1 MLVFAGSDP
10 SGGAGIQADVQAVGA
25 MGAHALT
32 VITAL
37 TVQDNDR
44 VHAVH
49 PVPARWMQQQA
60 QMLIDKIDIAA
71 VKIGIVGNSANAKI
85 IAGVIDVLRASNPN
99 LPVVLDPVLASGHGD
114 ALARENATQMLAPLL
129 PLATLLTPNLPE
141 AASLAEGESSTDGQV
156 DALLQRGCQHILLK
170 GGHGVGEQVINRWY
184 TAGSAGTASLADT
197 ANTAGASRVWR
208 FDRLPGA
215 FHGSGCTLAS
225 AAAGALALGMPMEQ
239 ALDSAQKFCH
249 RALQESF
256 AIADGQRIPF
266 RSFAWNTAAQ

>member
-1 MLVFAGSDP
+1 MTRPCVLVFAGSDP
-10 SGGAGIQADVQAVGA
+10 SGGAGVQADVQAVGA
-25 MGAHALT
+25 MGAHALA

-44 VHAVH
+44 VYAVH
-49 PVPARWMQQQA
+49 PMSALWLQHQA
-60 QMLIDKIDIAA
+60 QVLVDKIDIAA
-71 VKIGIVGNSANAKI
+71 VKIGIVGNSENAKI
-85 IAGVIDVLRASNPN
+85 IAGVIKALRARNPN

-141 AASLAEGESSTDGQV
+141 AAALSEGEAHTDGQV

-184 TAGSAGTASLADT
+184 TAG
-197 ANTAGASRVWR
+197 ASRVWR

-225 AAAGALALGMPMEQ
+225 AVAGALALGMPMEQ
-239 ALDSAQKFCH
+239 ALDSAQAFCQQ
-249 RALQESF
+249 ALQESF

-266 RSFAWNTAAQ
+266 RSFAWNMAAQ

>member
-1 MLVFAGSDP
+1 MTRPCVLVFAGSDP

-44 VHAVH
+44 VHEVH
-49 PVPARWMQQQA
+49 PVPAHVMLQQA
-60 QMLIDKIDIAA
+60 QVLIDKIDIAA
-71 VKIGIVGNSANAKI
+71 IKIGIVGNAANANI
-85 IAGVIDVLRASNPN
+85 IAGVIGALRARNPE

-114 ALARENATQMLAPLL
+114 ALAHDNPIQMLTPLL

-141 AASLAEGESSTDGQV
+141 AAALAEGEQHIDDQV
-156 DALLQRGCQHILLK
+156 NALLHCGCQHILLK
-170 GGHGVGEQVINRWY
+170 GGHDVGPQVINRWY
-184 TAGSAGTASLADT
+184 TAG
-197 ANTAGASRVWR
+197 ASRVWR
-208 FDRLPGA
+208 FERLPGT

-239 ALDSAQKFCH
+239 GLDTAQAFCH
-249 RALQESF
+249 QALQESF

-266 RSFAWNTAAQ
+266 RSFAWNTTVRSVR

>member
-1 MLVFAGSDP
+1 MTRPCVLVFAGSDP

-25 MGAHALT
+25 MGAHALA

-60 QMLIDKIDIAA
+60 QVLIDKIDIAA
-71 VKIGIVGNSANAKI
+71 IKIGIVGNSANAKI
-85 IAGVIDVLRASNPN
+85 IAGVIEALRMRHPN

-114 ALARENATQMLAPLL
+114 VLARENAVQMLTPLIS
-129 PLATLLTPNLPE
+129 LATLLTPNLPE
-141 AASLAEGESSTDGQV
+141 AAALAAGERRSDAQV
-156 DALLQRGCQHILLK
+156 DALLQRGCEHVLLK

-184 TAGSAGTASLADT
+184 TAG
-197 ANTAGASRVWR
+197 ASRNWT
-208 FDRLPGA
+208 FPRLAGA

-225 AAAGALALGMPMEQ
+225 AIAGALAIGMSMEQ
-239 ALDSAQKFCH
+239 ALDAAQVFCH
-249 RALQESF
+249 QALEQSF
-256 AIADGQRIPF
+256 SIADGQRIPY
-266 RSFAWNTAAQ
+266 RSFAWNQKT

>member
-1 MLVFAGSDP
+1 MTRPCVLVFAGSDP
-10 SGGAGIQADVQAVGA
+10 SGGAGIHADVQAVGA
-25 MGAHALT
+25 MGAHALA

-60 QMLIDKIDIAA
+60 QVLIEKIDVAA

-85 IAGVIDVLRASNPN
+85 IAGVINALRARNPD

-114 ALARENATQMLAPLL
+114 SLARENAAQMIAPLI

-141 AASLAEGESSTDGQV
+141 AATLSEGERRTDGQV
-156 DALLQRGCQHILLK
+156 DALLQMGCQHVLLK

-184 TAGSAGTASLADT
+184 TAGM
-197 ANTAGASRVWR
+197 SRMWS

-225 AAAGALALGMPMEQ
+225 AIAAALALGMPMEQ
-239 ALDSAQKFCH
+239 ALDAAQAFCH
-249 RALQESF
+249 QALQESF
-256 AIADGQRIPF
+256 AIADGQRIPH
-266 RSFAWNTAAQ
+266 RSFTWHNAAH